1 MENIVRPITV
11 ATDMTDEMAETDG
24 TDVGIRRTRRTIRLR
39 QMGMMRLMERINGWG
54 GTRKQGI

>member
-24 TDVGIRRTRRTIRLR
+24 TDVGMRRTIRTIRLR